1 MIATQTKFERDEA
14 RLLKAIQRAKEG
26 SLSSAAFLVRQTA
39 INSIR
44 RSRRVRGYFYKRARS
59 GKMVLATYYEPAP
72 PGEPILAHR
81 KGVGFFRAG
90 IKYAVDKPREDAVV
104 GWSYGRF
111 QTSMQIHEHGGTE
124 GGTQYDARP
133 TMAPALA
140 ANVEKFHQGWKASV
154 S

>member
-26 SLSSAAFLVRQTA
+26 SLSSAAFLVRNTA
-39 INSIR
+39 IKSIR
-44 RSRRVRGYFYKRARS
+44 RSKRVRGYFYKRTRS
-59 GKMVLATYYEPAP
+59 GKVVLATYYEPAP
-72 PGEPILAHR
+72 PGQPILAHR

-90 IKYAVDKPREDAVV
+90 IKYAVDKPKEDAVV

-133 TMAPALA
+133 TMAPALE
-140 ANVEKFHQGWKASV
+140 ANVEKFHRDWKASV
-154 S
+154 A